1 MPSILA
7 LDQGTTGSTA
17 LVVHQDGTVLGRGY
31 REVTQHYPQPGWVE
45 HDPEEILRVSLE
57 AMRDALAAAPE
68 RPAGIGITNQRE
80 TVVVWDRRSQAPVA
94 PAIVWKDRR
103 TSDRCREL
111 REAGVEP
118 LLRERTG
125 LVADPY
131 FSATKLEWLMRDGDL
146 RRRAERGELAAGTVE
161 SWLVAR
167 LTGGR
172 AHVTDHTNA
181 SRTLL
186 YRLSSRDW
194 DPDLLALFGVPR
206 ALLPDIVP
214 SAGAVADTDP
224 AHLGASFPIAGL
236 AGDQQAALFGQG
248 CCTEGLAK
256 NTYGTGA
263 FLLVY
268 TGGRLPTPA
277 QGVLATAAC
286 GPRGEPAYA
295 LEGSVFIAGA
305 AVQWLRDGLGLIR
318 VAAESEALARSVSDT
333 GGVHFVPAFV
343 GLGTPY
349 WEAEARG
356 TITGITRGT
365 SRAQLVRAALEAMA
379 FSSAELLAAMAGAGG
394 LDVAALRVDGGA
406 SANDW
411 LMQFQADVL
420 GIAVERPDM
429 VETTALGAAGLAG
442 IALGVWQGT
451 GDFLAG
457 RRFQRFVP
465 ATGESERRELR
476 RGWERAVGAAL
487 AWARTSSGGRPG
499 TLESPDKGGGT

>member
-17 LVVHQDGTVLGRGY
+17 LLVRQDGTVVGRGY
-31 REVTQHYPQPGWVE
+31 RELTQHYPRPGWVE
-45 HDPEEILRVSLE
+45 HDPEEIVRTSL
-57 AMRDALAAAPE
+57 DALRQALAGAAE

-80 TVVVWDRRSQAPVA
+80 TVVVWDRRTLEPAG
-94 PAIVWKDRR
+94 PAIVWQDRR

-111 REAGVEP
+111 RETGVAR

-131 FSATKLEWLMRDGDL
+131 FSATKLEWLLRDPAL
-146 RRRAERGELAAGTVE
+146 RRRAELGELVAGTVE
-161 SWLVAR
+161 SWLVAK

-172 AHVTDHTNA
+172 VHVSDHTNA

-186 YRLSSRDW
+186 YDLARRDW
-194 DPDLLALFGVPR
+194 DPELLGVFGVPR
-206 ALLPDIVP
+206 EMLPDIVP
-214 SAGAVADTDP
+214 SSGIVAETDP
-224 AHLGASFPIAGL
+224 AYLGVRLPIAGL

-248 CCTEGLAK
+248 CWTDGLAK

-268 TGGRLPTPA
+268 TGQRLPTPA
-277 QGVLATAAC
+277 RGVLATAAC
-286 GPRGEPAYA
+286 GPCGEPAYA

-305 AVQWLRDGLGLIR
+305 AVQWLRDGLGLIQA
-318 VAAESEALARSVSDT
+318 AAETDALARSVPDT

-343 GLGTPY
+343 GLGTPH

-356 TITGITRGT
+356 TVTGLTRGT
-365 SRAQLVRAALEAMA
+365 SRAHLVRAALEAMA
-379 FSSAELLAAMAGAGG
+379 FSSAELLAAMTGAGG
-394 LDVAALRVDGGA
+394 IEVPVLRVDGGA

-420 GIAVERPDM
+420 GIPVERPDM
-429 VETTALGAAGLAG
+429 FETTALGAAGLAG
-442 IALGVWQGT
+442 LALGVWQSA
-451 GDFLAG
+451 DEFLAG
-457 RRFQRFVP
+457 RRFRRFLP
-465 ATGESERRELR
+465 SGDDGERRER
-476 RGWERAVGAAL
+476 RAGWERAVQAAL
-487 AWARTSSGGRPG
+487 AWARSARLSVPR
-499 TLESPDKGGGT
+499 